1 IVGEA
6 VVPDTTQHGFEI
18 LVDGLGNLTIGI
30 GRAYVDGIL
39 AECFGDV
46 SIPLLN
52 QLEPHIGGVHGPSP
66 LLYTQQPF
74 FYTPVIPAIPPFP
87 TLSPT
92 AGDINL
98 VSLDVW
104 QREVTV
110 FEDDALRE
118 PALNGPDTATR
129 VQTAWQVKI
138 LRGADATS
146 CATPPA
152 TWDSL
157 TAPSTAR

>member
-1 IVGEA
+1 MAGDYTRFPFDPLKGFSGLHKQQGRVSLDSDFNEFEEILDRQSRAEMYDIVGEA

-66 LLYTQQPF
+66 LLY
-74 FYTPVIPAIPPFP
+74 
-87 TLSPT
+87 
-92 AGDINL
+92 
-98 VSLDVW
+98 
-104 QREVTV
+104 
-110 FEDDALRE
+110 
-118 PALNGPDTATR
+118 
-129 VQTAWQVKI
+129 
-138 LRGADATS
+138 
-146 CATPPA
+146 
-152 TWDSL
+152 
-157 TAPSTAR
+157 